1 MGTLCRNIT
10 LNLSGDAANPL
21 SGGGSGTVLSIG
33 NQKLDMSG
41 NWGWKGEGGK
51 TLSSYDSIFKA
62 TARRLGLDWRL
73 VAAQAFVESGM
84 NPNPP
89 RNPASNA
96 IGMWQIIE
104 KYWPTNICQP
114 TTNPRE
120 STLAYEYI
128 MRKHLDECKNAKTD
142 NDRIAMALQKYH
154 DGSST
159 TGNEWAKRK
168 PGKNG
173 TTQEAIQY
181 VPKIIA
187 KYKENCR

>member
-10 LNLSGDAANPL
+10 LNLSGDALASL
-21 SGGGSGTVLSIG
+21 SGGGSGTVSSFG
-33 NQKLDMSG
+33 NQVLDMSG
-41 NWGWKGEGGK
+41 NWGWKGEGGR
-51 TLSSYDSIFKA
+51 TLSDYDSIFKA
-62 TARRLGLDWRL
+62 TAKRLGLDWRL

-89 RNPASNA
+89 RNPESNA

-114 TTNPRE
+114 TTDPKQ
-120 STLAYEYI
+120 STRAYEYI

-154 DGSST
+154 DGSYT

-168 PGKNG
+168 PGKYG

>member
-1 MGTLCRNIT
+1 MGNLCRNIT

-62 TARRLGLDWRL
+62 TAKRLGLDWRL
-73 VAAQAFVESGM
+73 VAAQAFVESKM
-84 NPNPP
+84 NPYAKNPSSS
-89 RNPASNA
+89 ALS
-96 IGMWQIIE
+96 MWQIIE
-104 KYWPTNICQP
+104 KYWPISVCQP
-114 TTNPRE
+114 TTDPKQ
-120 STLAYEYI
+120 STLAYESI
-128 MRKHLDECKNAKTD
+128 MRKHLNECKNAKTD

-168 PGKNG
+168 PGKYG

>member
-1 MGTLCRNIT
+1 MGNLCRNIT

-62 TARRLGLDWRL
+62 TAKRLGLDWRL
-73 VAAQAFVESGM
+73 VAAQAFVESKM
-84 NPNPP
+84 NLYTKNPSSS
-89 RNPASNA
+89 ALS
-96 IGMWQIIE
+96 MWQIIE
-104 KYWPTNICQP
+104 KYWPISVCQP
-114 TTNPRE
+114 TTDPKQ
-120 STLAYEYI
+120 STLAYESI
-128 MRKHLDECKNAKTD
+128 MRKHLNECKNAKTD

-168 PGKNG
+168 PGKYG